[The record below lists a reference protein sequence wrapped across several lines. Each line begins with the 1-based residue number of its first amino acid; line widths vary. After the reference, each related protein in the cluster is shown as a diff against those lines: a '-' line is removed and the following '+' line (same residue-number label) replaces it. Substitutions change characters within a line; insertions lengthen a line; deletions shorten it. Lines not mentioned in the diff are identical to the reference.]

1 MGWPRSSSAKQKGK
15 TMPACEQCGAP
26 SYQSLKIER
35 GNYTASQAVCVDHG
49 CLAKAAAN
57 CANVLAFLTDEKGG
71 LGSQSQKEDA
81 PPESGRRRINHLM
94 VIQ

>member
-1 MGWPRSSSAKQKGK
+1 
-15 TMPACEQCGAP
+15 MPACEQCGAP

-35 GNYTASQAVCVDHG
+35 GNYTASQAVCSDPE

-57 CANVLAFLTDEKGG
+57 CIGVLEFLTDEKGG
-71 LGSQSQKEDA
+71 LCSQSQNEDA
-81 PPESGRRRINHLM
+81 PPESGRRRAKYLR